1 MQIANKD
8 IENEKI
14 EVLIFD
20 EGIEEGINR
29 FELCMVGNFLTE
41 KSINVRIMKTKMTD
55 IWRPVVGITVKD
67 FKLGLILF

>member
-1 MQIANKD
+1 MQISNKD

-67 FKLGLILF
+67 FNPGLILF